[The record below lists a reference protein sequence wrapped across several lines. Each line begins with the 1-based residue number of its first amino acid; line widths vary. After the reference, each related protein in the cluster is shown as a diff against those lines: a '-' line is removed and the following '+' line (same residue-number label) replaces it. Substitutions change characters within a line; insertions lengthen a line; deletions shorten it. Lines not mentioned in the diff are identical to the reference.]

1 MVYNLLSNCVA
12 KAVPFR
18 LRHHD
23 GPATLYFYDVAISQ
37 NEVGLLAGKCNMATL
52 LTDTWMSPTLNT
64 CRVLYNMSLI
74 DLIDSGGHFLTR
86 LAEPT
91 MAESGGRF
99 VLLQKMKD
107 GAVFAEVKTAPEISP
122 APIVTRDWMYP

>member
-1 MVYNLLSNCVA
+1 
-12 KAVPFR
+12 
-18 LRHHD
+18 
-23 GPATLYFYDVAISQ
+23 
-37 NEVGLLAGKCNMATL
+37 MATL
-52 LTDTWMSPTLNT
+52 LTNIRIPPTLNT
-64 CRVLYNMSLI
+64 CRVLHNTSSI